1 MTVSRRDFIRLSVAA
16 GAATAVG
23 IAFPGALKGDSSAL
37 VDKWVKGLCRFCG
50 TGCGV
55 YMGIKD
61 GKAVAIKGNPE
72 AKTNYGYLCVKG
84 FLGYKSMYHKDRIKY
99 PMIRKGGKF
108 KKVSWDKALD
118 YVADKFKSLQKKY
131 GSDAVAYYGSGQC
144 TTEESYTFNK
154 LWKGG
159 FRSNMVEGNPRLCMA
174 SAVGGYISTFGT
186 DEPSG
191 SYADIEH
198 SRCIFIVGSNMS
210 ENHPILFK
218 RVMRHK
224 LNNPDVKV
232 IVCDPRKTDTSK
244 IADLWLPCVPGTDLA
259 VFNGMAAEI
268 IKNNWHDKAFIDSH
282 TRFLDGKSPVDFEKY
297 KSFLADYGP
306 EQVEKI
312 SGCPADKLK
321 LAAKWFAQSGASMSM
336 WTMGLNQR
344 IRGVWANNLVHNLH
358 LITGNICKPGADSF
372 SLTGQPNACGGVRET
387 GSLCHLLPGTRPVKS
402 KAVRDQVED
411 AWKIPRGTI
420 NPKPGFHTMKMF
432 QSLGGAKDAKKPI
445 KAMLV
450 STTNPAQSL
459 PNLNDYIQGMKDAFL
474 VVIDIFPTRTTQ
486 LADVVLPAAFLYEKG
501 GVFGCSERRSALT
514 EKCVEPPAEAKPDIW
529 IAAQLAKRMGLETLI
544 PWNMDDTMKANQMAW
559 TDYITVT
566 KDTEHTL
573 WGATY
578 DALRKSREGIQWPC
592 PDPGHK
598 GTYKR
603 YVRSMDPIFNHVSTK
618 GHIPADAHIYFY
630 ADKKGEGRANIFLR
644 PFKPGREVP
653 DGDYPLY
660 LTTGRVVE
668 QWHTGTMT
676 MRVPEIAR
684 AQPNAYL
691 EIHPED
697 AGKYK
702 VADGDMVKVESKRGE
717 SVLPVRVSAGT
728 LPGVLFVPFFDQ
740 DFDRMINFVTIDAF
754 DPGSK
759 QPEFKIAAVKMSK
772 VSGPKDV
779 ADSYIISDLDSKFK

>member
-1 MTVSRRDFIRLSVAA
+1 MTLSRRDFVRLTVAA
-16 GAATAVG
+16 GAAAAAG
-23 IAFPGALKGDSSAL
+23 IALPQKSEGDPL
-37 VDKWVKGLCRFCG
+37 VEKWVKGLCRFCG

-55 YMGIKD
+55 YVGVKN

-72 AKTNYGYLCVKG
+72 AMTNFGYLCIKG
-84 FLGYKSMYHKDRIKY
+84 FLGYKSMYHKDRLKY

-108 KKVSWDKALD
+108 KRVSWDEALD
-118 YVADKFKSLQKKY
+118 TVAKKFKEYHKKY
-131 GSDAVAYYGSGQC
+131 GKDSVAYYGSGQC

-174 SAVGGYISTFGT
+174 SAVGGYVSTFGT

-198 SRCIFIVGSNMS
+198 SRCLFIVGSNMS

-232 IVCDPRKTDTSK
+232 IVCEPRKTGTAK
-244 IADLWLPCVPGTDLA
+244 IADLWLPVLPGTDLA
-259 VFNGMAAEI
+259 VFNGMAAQI
-268 IKNNWHDKAFIDSH
+268 IGNNWHDLPFITSH
-282 TRFLDGKSPVDFEKY
+282 TRFHDGKGAVEFEAY
-297 KSFLADYGP
+297 KTFLKDYTP
-306 EQVEKI
+306 EKVEKI
-312 SGCPADKLK
+312 SGCPVDKLK
-321 LAAKWFAQSGASMSM
+321 KAAQWFAQSGASMSM

-344 IRGVWANNLVHNLH
+344 IRGVWANNLIHNLH

-420 NPKPGFHTMKMF
+420 DANPGFHTMKMF
-432 QSLGGAKDAKKPI
+432 ENLGGIKDPKKPI
-445 KAMLV
+445 KAMLT

-459 PNLNDYIQGMKDAFL
+459 PNLNRYLQGMKDAFL

-486 LADVVLPAAFLYEKG
+486 LADVILPAAFLYEKG

-514 EKCVEPPAEAKPDIW
+514 EKCVEPPAEAKPDVW
-529 IAAQLAKRMGLETLI
+529 IAAQLAKRLGLEKLI
-544 PWNMDDTMKANQMAW
+544 PWNMDDTMKANEMAW

-573 WGATY
+573 YGATY
-578 DALRKSREGIQWPC
+578 DALKASRKGIQWPC
-592 PDPGHK
+592 PTPGHK

-603 YVRSMDPIFNHVSTK
+603 YVRSMDPIFTFPPTRE
-618 GHIPADAHIYFY
+618 HIPADAHLYFY
-630 ADKKGEGRANIFLR
+630 ADKKGEGKANIFLR

-653 DGDYPLY
+653 NETYPLY

-684 AQPNAYL
+684 AQPNAYIEL
-691 EIHPED
+691 HPKD
-697 AGKYK
+697 AKTYGIT
-702 VADGDMVKVESKRGE
+702 DGDMVKVESRRGQ
-717 SVLPVRVSAGT
+717 SVLPARISKDT
-728 LPGVLFVPFFDQ
+728 IPSVLFVPWFDQ
-740 DFDRMINFVTIDAF
+740 DKDRMINFVTIDAV
-754 DPGSK
+754 DNGSK
-759 QPEFKIAAVKMSK
+759 QPEFKIAAVKIK
-772 VSGPKDV
+772 KIGGPKEV
-779 ADSYIISDLDSKFK
+779 ADQYIVSNIDSKFE